1 MAVVLLPLPLAKPSF
16 LSNNKKDGGV
26 KGLDNAASL
35 LVLPACPSPAP
46 PTGRKADAITA
57 AATWLTALRS
67 MALQT
72 PRPYPHPLPAPPPPP
87 TSTSVFPP
95 THPPTS
101 PPSSSTHTTEGLSP
115 HPPFSAAA
123 RKSGK
128 ASRSSLR
135 WRIPSTRTHLQHT
148 QQERLTARQAM
159 HQGLVK
165 SEVEDPPVP
174 TCNTWTGVSREV
186 TGEGSASR
194 SCGTCKQGP
203 KTSQLPQG
211 FKAQATV
218 PSGRAQGVRIGAAI
232 QTPSPPQ
239 PATCPPYTLTGFVAP
254 APTPTLR
261 ARPSAAAAPRRHRR
275 C

>member
-1 MAVVLLPLPLAKPSF
+1 MLHRSLFCQPALHPHPHRTQGRCNHGCSHVV
-16 LSNNKKDGGV
+16 D
-26 KGLDNAASL
+26 
-35 LVLPACPSPAP
+35 SPAFNGAAD
-46 PTGRKADAITA
+46 PTS
-57 AATWLTALRS
+57 L
-67 MALQT
+67 
-72 PRPYPHPLPAPPPPP
+72 PPPPS
-87 TSTSVFPP
+87 STTTTTHQHISLS

-128 ASRSSLR
+128 ASMSSLR

-165 SEVEDPPVP
+165 SEVEDPPAP

-203 KTSQLPQG
+203 KTILNCRKASKPKPRCHQG
-211 FKAQATV
+211 E
-218 PSGRAQGVRIGAAI
+218 
-232 QTPSPPQ
+232 
-239 PATCPPYTLTGFVAP
+239 
-254 APTPTLR
+254 
-261 ARPSAAAAPRRHRR
+261 HRV
-275 C
+275 